1 MCKRDYNYDPI
12 SMGALEIIDI
22 ETQCK
27 VIKCAV
33 IANFL
38 RDIQQQKILTEPML
52 NHFSNAKQ
60 GINLFKTYV
69 PTTNRSK
76 QDQFYRDLLIAWIA
90 LTNNDKVEPLT
101 LEEIYN
107 EPLLFNKSSITHN
120 NQSEYQL
127 RNPPP
132 WAREDFR
139 TIADLCR
146 KIESG
151 FISLEEFL
159 SANKMK
165 IVRYSPK
172 PKDFHEPI
180 KLIPQDWK
188 HTERAYTTEESK
200 VKIQQNIMR
209 EVNSSRSEYTH
220 L

>member
-76 QDQFYRDLLIAWIA
+76 QD
-90 LTNNDKVEPLT
+90 
-101 LEEIYN
+101 
-107 EPLLFNKSSITHN
+107 
-120 NQSEYQL
+120 
-127 RNPPP
+127 
-132 WAREDFR
+132 
-139 TIADLCR
+139 
-146 KIESG
+146 
-151 FISLEEFL
+151 
-159 SANKMK
+159 
-165 IVRYSPK
+165 
-172 PKDFHEPI
+172 
-180 KLIPQDWK
+180 
-188 HTERAYTTEESK
+188 
-200 VKIQQNIMR
+200 
-209 EVNSSRSEYTH
+209 
-220 L
+220 